1 MYLDHIHPFNFSP
14 LTPFRFPLQVSSPIL
29 FLISH
34 QDPVSAIHMLMDLGL
49 PTGACLNY
57 TLTEK

>member
-14 LTPFRFPLQVSSPIL
+14 LTPFRFHLQVSSPIL

-34 QDPVSAIHMLMDLGL
+34 QVPVSAVHMLMNFGL
-49 PTGACLNY
+49 PTVVCHQEVGTCF
-57 TLTEK
+57 